1 MRLLESVVQDVRF
14 AVRQLRRSPGFA
26 LVGVTAIAI
35 GIAAN
40 STIFSFLGAIYLRT
54 LPVRHAHRL
63 VAISADD
70 ARSRDNARLTATE
83 FAHCREHA
91 SSFSGLAAQDRVWMW
106 LSDGERSVE
115 WEGGRVSA
123 NYFDVLG
130 VSPRLGRL
138 FAPGDSFVV
147 VLSHAAWTRTFDGD
161 PEVLGRA
168 VRLNQQP
175 YTVIGVAPQ
184 DFAGVHVGDS
194 LDVWSLATV
203 PAGDVVGRLAPG
215 SSVWTTRVPRWPC
228 SRLSSGNA
236 LQPRRG
242 KGGLSSSRS
251 RGSILML
258 GEASPP
264 FRGCSQA

>member
-115 WEGGRVSA
+115 WEGGRVLPTTSMCWASRRDLAASSPPATRSWLCSA
-123 NYFDVLG
+123 
-130 VSPRLGRL
+130 
-138 FAPGDSFVV
+138 
-147 VLSHAAWTRTFDGD
+147 T
-161 PEVLGRA
+161 
-168 VRLNQQP
+168 
-175 YTVIGVAPQ
+175 
-184 DFAGVHVGDS
+184 
-194 LDVWSLATV
+194 
-203 PAGDVVGRLAPG
+203 
-215 SSVWTTRVPRWPC
+215 
-228 SRLSSGNA
+228 
-236 LQPRRG
+236 RRG
-242 KGGLSSSRS
+242 PAP
-251 RGSILML
+251 LMAIRRCWA
-258 GEASPP
+258 E
-264 FRGCSQA
+264 QYD